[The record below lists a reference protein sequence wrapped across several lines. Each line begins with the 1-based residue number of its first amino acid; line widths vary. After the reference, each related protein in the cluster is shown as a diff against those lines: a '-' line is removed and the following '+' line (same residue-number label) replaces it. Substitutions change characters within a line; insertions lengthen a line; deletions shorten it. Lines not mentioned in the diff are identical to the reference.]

1 MTPEEELVRAGKAR
15 EILAE
20 PLFKESVSVIRE
32 ALIEGIR
39 RSAFTEE
46 KLREKLCQ
54 RLALL
59 EDLVVQL
66 QTVMETGK
74 LAEETIRQKTI
85 SERIRLVGEAFR

>member
-1 MTPEEELVRAGKAR
+1 MTLEEELVRAGKA
-15 EILAE
+15 EQILAE
-20 PLFKESVSVIRE
+20 PLFKECVTTIRE
-32 ALIEGIR
+32 ALIDGIR
-39 RSAFTEE
+39 RSAFTED

-59 EDLVVQL
+59 EELVGQL

-85 SERIRLVGEAFR
+85 AERIRAATGF

>member
-1 MTPEEELVRAGKAR
+1 MSPEEELVRAGKAR

-20 PLFKESVSVIRE
+20 PLFKECVSVIRE
-32 ALIEGIR
+32 ALIAGIR

-59 EDLVVQL
+59 EELVGQL
-66 QTVMETGK
+66 QTVMETGT
-74 LAEETIRQKTI
+74 LAEETIRQKSI
-85 SERIRLVGEAFR
+85 SERIRAVAGF

>member
-1 MTPEEELVRAGKAR
+1 MSPEEELVRAGKAR

-20 PLFKESVSVIRE
+20 PLFKECVAIIRE
-32 ALIEGIR
+32 ALIAGIR

-59 EDLVVQL
+59 EELVGQL

-85 SERIRLVGEAFR
+85 SERIKAAVNW

>member
-1 MTPEEELVRAGKAR
+1 VSPEEELVRAGKAR

-20 PLFKESVSVIRE
+20 PLFKECVSVIRE
-32 ALIEGIR
+32 ALIAGIR

-59 EDLVVQL
+59 EELVGQL

-85 SERIRLVGEAFR
+85 SERIKAAVNW

>member
-1 MTPEEELVRAGKAR
+1 LDSEQEVARGGKAR

-20 PLFKESVSVIRE
+20 PLFKEAISTIRE
-32 ALIEGIR
+32 ALISGIQ

-59 EDLVVQL
+59 EDLVSQL
-66 QTVMETGK
+66 QTVMESGK
-74 LAEETIRQKTI
+74 LAEETIRQRSIVEK
-85 SERIRLVGEAFR
+85 IRAAAGF

>member
-1 MTPEEELVRAGKAR
+1 MSPEEELVRAGKAR

-20 PLFKESVSVIRE
+20 PLFKECVSVIRE
-32 ALIEGIR
+32 ALIAGIR

-59 EDLVVQL
+59 EELVGQL

-85 SERIRLVGEAFR
+85 SERIKAAVNW

>member
-1 MTPEEELVRAGKAR
+1 MSPEEELVRAGKAR

-20 PLFKESVSVIRE
+20 PLFKECVAIIRE
-32 ALIEGIR
+32 ALIAGIR

-59 EDLVVQL
+59 EELVGQL
-66 QTVMETGK
+66 QTVMETGT
-74 LAEETIRQKTI
+74 LAGETIRQKSI
-85 SERIRLVGEAFR
+85 SERIRAVAGF